1 MAYRYDKDSVGGG
14 LLLYIRDNIP
24 TIFLKHDFETN
35 IENLSVETDLR
46 KRKWFFNCSYNPLK
60 TKTLS
65 HLSYLNLVCSKYNK
79 VYDNLIFIGDFNVEW
94 WVISIWQIFVLW
106 TILKV
111 WFKNQHV
118 TKSTRIQHVLV

>member
-79 VYDNLIFIGDFNVEW
+79 VYDNLIFIGDFNVE
-94 WVISIWQIFVLW
+94 
-106 TILKV
+106 
-111 WFKNQHV
+111 
-118 TKSTRIQHVLV
+118 

>member
-46 KRKWFFNCSYNPLK
+46 KRKWFFNCSYNPHK

-79 VYDNLIFIGDFNVEW
+79 VYDNLIFIGDCNVE
-94 WVISIWQIFVLW
+94 
-106 TILKV
+106 
-111 WFKNQHV
+111 
-118 TKSTRIQHVLV
+118 